1 MSPPINDNFA
11 SAIALSTTLPGTRT
25 GDTTVDATSEVG
37 EPSVFFG
44 EDDSHS
50 VWYTFTPSHTGIYRF
65 YVHNALDDIVWSDF
79 ASYSLTL
86 YSGSTIGGLTVIQRV
101 LDNNTGPPVGHAS
114 VRQILTSGI
123 TYYICVASPH
133 YTSEALN
140 AHSVNFDLDW
150 DEITSPGTPPAN
162 DDLANAEDL
171 GLDPTG
177 TFSGTTI
184 DASNEAWEYPGYTL
198 ATVWYKFSVDFTGT
212 QTVTLTKTGTDPDW
226 EPYGEIYTIL
236 NDPPADFDD
245 LSFYDYI
252 GNDVSPP
259 GGVASTNMDFV
270 PGDYYLVVYDWYGSY
285 AWDDFDLTFS
295 AFSVPPVND
304 NFANR
309 IHLPY
314 SYKACETGTTSGAT
328 TESSEPV
335 TNPGAVGPHPSVWY
349 EWTPPNYSN
358 EPMDFQID
366 TLGSVAETYLEV
378 FTGNDFFSPLVLIE
392 SDHNSG
398 AGGKSQLTL
407 NTNGDVN
414 YKIRVSS
421 PITSE
426 GTFNLNITALPGG
439 SPPTNDDFANAEL
452 LTGYDDS
459 TSGTTVGATAEC
471 GEPLGGDFYQ
481 ETTNSVWYKWIPP
494 QTGRVRIA
502 LTASSGLALTL
513 VRGTTLTNI
522 VAVQGFL
529 ISSNGVENYDY
540 VSVEGGVEYY
550 FNVQGIGGTE
560 ATFSLAFHMSSVGSP
575 ANDDPANAQ
584 VISVSFLTGTINPV
598 TEGANWD
605 SVGPYT
611 GDFITNAQEEI
622 TVWYKF
628 TANRSGSVTFTKNS
642 ETVYNSDFTNDLSL
656 NFYSGATPSNLTSEI
671 AISISVPTATRTF
684 NVYAGETYW
693 IAATT
698 YTWATASDVD
708 YSFTFQ
714 DDNTEGT
721 FPDPSGGSTGDFDST
736 TGTFVADSEDNEF
749 VASGGVG
756 YGTISPWTSPGTH
769 YPYGWWTRFDIRSTS
784 GDFLY
789 RFGQTQQ
796 FIEIF
801 RATKTGGDYESIVIV
816 GHKEGYQSIGYSVNG
831 GTITDTG
838 YKVWGGNAK
847 TTTGKIRIEV
857 GENGL
862 TIDGRCY
869 LHNFDDPFFVSTHYF
884 RDSGDDQFVTFD
896 YGIRSYPGD
905 GSAYVDLDPEWNFR
919 YSNIALHDNP
929 EINVLGD
936 ADTSFKEVGLIE
948 GWTTGQFLQ
957 RSGSA
962 SQISFR
968 AMDDDFPPTVI
979 IAPAEYSNGF
989 AIDCTVAGTSL
1000 PELTPRGAQWIG
1012 ADRSL
1017 WQNKFCEPPADS
1029 YYPGISFG
1037 FYITDFPSST
1047 SIIAF
1052 IYNQGEDNNY
1062 NGFELHVGSDG
1073 TLYIRPARDSDLI
1086 PFCRTEENKWN
1097 YIELQ
1102 GDFHTRTY
1110 ATKIWLDNFYM
1121 GRFETTYVPAS
1132 TNRVPLRP
1140 IQPNIYGIGRL
1151 SVTIPMGICFR
1162 DVAITRCKKDR
1173 PLGPTTIV
1181 SRKLNGVGTHN
1192 YFDPDEEDLPSVGV
1206 LDIAG
1211 NGDFS
1216 AGTDGAGQPH
1226 YWTGYDRHDSG
1237 VPAGAMKLNYL
1248 FQTFGDSLVDTVTD
1262 GSGPPGHTGETAMR
1276 ITAVAQDGTGGDENY
1291 SQAAYVFGGA
1301 TSPAIDL
1308 TYHYAY
1314 ADTLSMQFWIKG
1326 IAGQNVRMDAESG
1339 IGGWSGWN
1347 SHTMSG
1353 EWEFVKLLLE
1363 PMSASTG
1370 GDNLS
1375 AVTLGFPDSS
1385 PGDEFLIK
1393 AFHLYVN
1400 PDNIDASFWRTED
1413 DGATVTRISAASD
1426 VDSWELIDEFPP
1438 SDGSDHVYLNTYDLK
1453 TGVKGKENDG
1463 KTHLPPMM
1471 SDAYLEYTF
1480 GGVDVDDDNPI
1491 YSAKILMGQKGFS
1504 GPTGSGSV
1512 NWENYVEGVSNII
1525 IALADE
1531 QRRYGGAYHSG
1542 IHISDEEPALFGFTL
1557 TRPPGDGPW
1566 TINKWNDFV
1575 IRLMSHE
1582 ILFTGNSLQ
1591 IYNDYTNSAAIQGVW
1606 AEILMYDRRLVPPT
1620 CVKPVDLSRIRFR
1633 AHQDGDA

>member
-11 SAIALSTTLPGTRT
+11 SAIALSTTLPGSRI
-25 GDTTVDATSEVG
+25 GDTTLDATFEVG
-37 EPSVFFG
+37 EPVVGFG
-44 EDDSHS
+44 DENHS
-50 VWYTFTPSHTGIYRF
+50 VWYTFTPTSTGKYRF
-65 YVHNALDDIVWSDF
+65 RFENVTLVGTDVRYLIFALF
-79 ASYSLTL
+79 T
-86 YSGSTIGGLTVIQRV
+86 GSTLSGLTQIDSFTCFPVSSGEDHV
-101 LDNNTGPPVGHAS
+101 TGTFS
-114 VRQILTSGI
+114 LTSGV
-123 TYYICVASPH
+123 TYRIMVTSP
-133 YTSEALN
+133 YDTSFPAN
-140 AHSVNFDLDW
+140 TTDCNFDLHW
-150 DEITSPGTPPAN
+150 DAVPTGTSPTN
-162 DDLANAEDL
+162 DDIANAEDL
-171 GLDPTG
+171 GVDPSGIFPGSTI
-177 TFSGTTI
+177 FSTWEPWEE
-184 DASNEAWEYPGYTL
+184 SNGYDQPS
-198 ATVWYKFSVDFTGT
+198 VWYKFTISTPRT
-212 QTVTLTKTGTDPDW
+212 QNVTINKTGTDPEW
-226 EPYGEIYTIL
+226 LPYAEVYKVL
-236 NDPPADFDD
+236 NDPPADFND
-245 LSFYDYI
+245 LDYFDYVGEDIGPGNTAQTSF
-252 GNDVSPP
+252 
-259 GGVASTNMDFV
+259 DFDA
-270 PGDYYLVVYDWYGSY
+270 GDYYLSVTNWNFDGS
-285 AWDDFDLTFS
+285 WDDFDLTFQE
-295 AFSVPPVND
+295 FVVPPVND
-304 NFANR
+304 NFNNR
-309 IHLPY
+309 TVLPK
-314 SYKACETGTTSGAT
+314 SYAVSVEGTTAGAT
-328 TESSEPV
+328 VEGSEPNV
-335 TNPGAVGPHPSVWY
+335 NPGNLSPMPSVWY
-349 EWTPPNYSN
+349 EWQAPNYIN
-358 EPMDFQID
+358 EPIDFQID
-366 TLGSVAETYLEV
+366 TIGSSAETYLEV
-378 FTGNDFFSPLVLIE
+378 FQGSSFFGTFTLIE

-407 NTNGDVN
+407 NTGYSN

-421 PITSE
+421 PIVNV
-426 GTFNLNITALPGG
+426 GDIILNITAQPGG
-439 SPPTNDDFANAEL
+439 SPPANDDFANAET

-459 TSGTTVGATAEC
+459 TSGTTVGATAEP
-471 GEPLGGDFYQ
+471 EEQPWDYDDA
-481 ETTNSVWYKWIPP
+481 TTNTVWYKWTPP
-494 QTGRVRIA
+494 QTGRVRVGFEDNEGD
-502 LTASSGLALTL
+502 GLFIRA
-513 VRGTTLTNI
+513 VRGTALNNL
-522 VAVQGFL
+522 VQTDFFIDAFGGPDVGYF
-529 ISSNGVENYDY
+529 
-540 VSVEGGVEYY
+540 SVEGGVQYY
-550 FNVQGIGGTE
+550 FVVQGFGGAE
-560 ATFSLAFHMSSVGSP
+560 NTFDLSIHMSTASPP

-584 VISVSFLTGTINPV
+584 VISTSPLVGTINPI

-605 SVGPYT
+605 SVGPFE
-611 GDFITNAQEEI
+611 GDFVTDSAEDI

-628 TANRSGSVTFTKNS
+628 TATRAGNVKFTMNS
-642 ETVYNSDFTNDLSL
+642 QTNYNSDFSNDTTLRFYQGDTPASLSDQ
-656 NFYSGATPSNLTSEI
+656 I
-671 AISISVPTATRTF
+671 AADINAPTETVTF
-684 NVYAGETYW
+684 NVDIGETYW
-693 IAATT
+693 VAAETFS
-698 YTWATASDVD
+698 WSTAADVS
-708 YSFTFQ
+708 YLFTFQ
-714 DDNTEGT
+714 DDNSDGYS
-721 FPDPSGGSTGDFDST
+721 PDPSGGSTGDFDST
-736 TGTFVADSEDNEF
+736 TGSFVADAEDNEF

-801 RATKTGGDYESIVIV
+801 RATKTGGDYESIVII

-884 RDSGDDQFVTFD
+884 RDSEDDQFVTFD

-1047 SIIAF
+1047 SMIAS
-1052 IYNQGEDNNY
+1052 IYNQGDNNNY
-1062 NGFELHVGSDG
+1062 NGFELHIGSDG

-1132 TNRVPLRP
+1132 TDRVPLRP

-1151 SVTIPMGICFR
+1151 SAAIPMGICFR

-1363 PMSASTG
+1363 PMSASTS